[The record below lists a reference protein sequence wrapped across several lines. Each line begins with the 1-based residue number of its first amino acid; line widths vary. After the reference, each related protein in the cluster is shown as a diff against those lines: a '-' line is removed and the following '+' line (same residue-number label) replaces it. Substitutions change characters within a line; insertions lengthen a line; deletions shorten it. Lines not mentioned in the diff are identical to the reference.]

1 MARRLKRRA
10 EAISRDGSESEVE
23 PPPRRPPSPP
33 SDSDAASS
41 GSSASSPSSPAAI
54 GQPVEKILIKKLVRL
69 ALATEYSRTP
79 LRRSDISQKIF
90 KDANTAGGRA
100 SFKSVFAG
108 AQRVLNDVFGMQL
121 MELPSKEKTSL
132 KDRRTQATQTKSSST
147 STKSWIL
154 VSTLPPELKHN
165 PLIIQPTRAPNIDVE
180 SSYTALYTFILSLI
194 YLNNNVL
201 TDQKLERYLQ
211 RVNADTYTPLG
222 NKEKLLQRMVKEGYI
237 EKRRDTSTGEEMIE
251 WTPGP
256 RGKVEVGVEGVA
268 GLVRTVYGYGAVPLS
283 RGSRRNNE
291 SRRRDESEDGNEDD
305 NSEETARLVKI
316 EESELNAKLS
326 RNLGVQF
333 GNGNGGA
340 TTEQNQ
346 SEHERDAEDNGEDRD
361 VEDDQQPGP
370 SRPRGPRP
378 RPNTSS
384 RDQVRAGG
392 GRRRNAREA
401 DNDDDD

>member
-1 MARRLKRRA
+1 MPRHLKRRA
-10 EAISRDGSESEVE
+10 EVISRAGSESEVE
-23 PPPRRPPSPP
+23 HPPSRRPSPP

-41 GSSASSPSSPAAI
+41 GSFSASSPSSPAAT
-54 GQPVEKILIKKLVRL
+54 GQSVEKILIKKLVRL

-132 KDRRTQATQTKSSST
+132 KDRRTQATQTKSSSAA
-147 STKSWIL
+147 TKSWIL

-165 PLIIQPTRAPNIDVE
+165 TLIMQPTRAPNIDVE

-194 YLNNNVL
+194 YLNNNAL

-237 EKRRDTSTGEEMIE
+237 EKRRDTSSGEEMIE

-283 RGSRRNNE
+283 RGPRRNNE
-291 SRRRDESEDGNEDD
+291 RSRRDESEDA
-305 NSEETARLVKI
+305 NSEEPARLVKI

-326 RNLGVQF
+326 RSLGVQF
-333 GNGNGGA
+333 GNGGA
-340 TTEQNQ
+340 ATEQNQ
-346 SEHERDAEDNGEDRD
+346 SDDDDDDDERDAEDNAEDRD
-361 VEDDQQPGP
+361 VEGDRQLGP
-370 SRPRGPRP
+370 LRPRGPRP
-378 RPNTSS
+378 RPNTSG
-384 RDQVRAGG
+384 RD
-392 GRRRNAREA
+392 
-401 DNDDDD
+401 